1 MLHAS
6 KLLQRSRC
14 LSKYVD
20 NFLFYFPHYAL
31 HFLLVCFRMVLQ
43 NLYLSTCT
51 ADNHLKQKHVGCFCC
66 DTEYRLLSCCRYSE
80 RIFYARKI

>member
-20 NFLFYFPHYAL
+20 IFLFYFPHYPL
-31 HFLLVCFRMVLQ
+31 HFLLVYFRIVLQ
-43 NLYLSTCT
+43 NLYLSTHA
-51 ADNHLKQKHVGCFCC
+51 ADIPLVQEHAGCFCC
-66 DTEYRLLSCCRYSE
+66 DTEYRRLSCCRYSE

>member
-20 NFLFYFPHYAL
+20 NFLFCFPHYPL

-43 NLYLSTCT
+43 NLYSFACA
-51 ADNHLKQKHVGCFCC
+51 ADIPFVQEHAGCFCC
-66 DTEYRLLSCCRYSE
+66 DAEYRLLFLLP
-80 RIFYARKI
+80 IFRKEL